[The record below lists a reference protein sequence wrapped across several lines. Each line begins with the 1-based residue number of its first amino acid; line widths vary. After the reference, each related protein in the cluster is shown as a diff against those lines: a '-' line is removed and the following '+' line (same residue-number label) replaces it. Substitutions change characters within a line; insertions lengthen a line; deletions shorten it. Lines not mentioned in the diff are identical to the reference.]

1 MSKVS
6 LKGLKKA
13 YGKTVALEHLDL
25 ELEQGSLVTL
35 LGPSGCGKTTAL
47 RILAGLTKEDSGQ
60 VFFDLIDI
68 TKTSPA
74 DRDIGMVFQA
84 YSLFPNM
91 TARQNVEFGLRTR
104 RINKSEIE
112 SRVKK
117 IFEIIELGSHIDR
130 YPHQLSGGQQQRVA
144 LARAIVVRPKV
155 LLLDEPLSAL
165 DAQVR
170 DQLRDEIKRVQRE
183 FGITTLFVTHD
194 QEEAMTIS
202 DRVGVMDK
210 GRLLQIDTPQK
221 VYAQPINP
229 TVARFIGIM
238 NEVPAVVSGNTVA
251 TLGSNFAL
259 ANESSFASGSKNLKA
274 LIRPEAIEI
283 VEPNHIGV
291 AGKISSI
298 SFLGPI
304 AMVQISLERSVDI
317 RAVLPA
323 AMIDRYRMGQVV
335 HVTSSAKSLIVTE

>member
-60 VFFDLIDI
+60 VFFDSIDI

-104 RINKSEIE
+104 RVNKSEIE
-112 SRVKK
+112 SRVKE

-238 NEVPAVVSGNTVA
+238 NEVPAVVSGDTVA
-251 TLGSNFAL
+251 TLGSSFSL
-259 ANESSFASGSKNLKA
+259 AQELSFASGSKNLKA

-291 AGKISSI
+291 PGKIISI

-304 AMVQISLERSVDI
+304 AMVQISLDRNLEI

-323 AMIDRYRMGQVV
+323 AMINRYQVDQVV
-335 HVTSSAKSLIVTE
+335 HVTSSAKSLIVAE

>member
-6 LKGLKKA
+6 LKGVKKA
-13 YGKTVALEHLDL
+13 YGKTVALEHLNL

-60 VFFDLIDI
+60 VFFDSIDI

-104 RINKSEIE
+104 RVNKSEIE

-183 FGITTLFVTHD
+183 
-194 QEEAMTIS
+194 
-202 DRVGVMDK
+202 
-210 GRLLQIDTPQK
+210 
-221 VYAQPINP
+221 
-229 TVARFIGIM
+229 
-238 NEVPAVVSGNTVA
+238 
-251 TLGSNFAL
+251 LGSPHYL
-259 ANESSFASGSKNLKA
+259 S
-274 LIRPEAIEI
+274 P
-283 VEPNHIGV
+283 
-291 AGKISSI
+291 
-298 SFLGPI
+298 
-304 AMVQISLERSVDI
+304 
-317 RAVLPA
+317 
-323 AMIDRYRMGQVV
+323 MIKRRR
-335 HVTSSAKSLIVTE
+335 

>member
-60 VFFDLIDI
+60 VFFDSIDI

-117 IFEIIELGSHIDR
+117 IFEIIELGSATKKSVTTYD
-130 YPHQLSGGQQQRVA
+130 
-144 LARAIVVRPKV
+144 LAH
-155 LLLDEPLSAL
+155 
-165 DAQVR
+165 
-170 DQLRDEIKRVQRE
+170 
-183 FGITTLFVTHD
+183 LFVGSEGTLGIITELTLNLEIRPAPPATNRFSGLACQQVLAGSLALPHRWI
-194 QEEAMTIS
+194 QAS
-202 DRVGVMDK
+202 KHAKSRRVGMSGEPVIGG
-210 GRLLQIDTPQK
+210 GRRD
-221 VYAQPINP
+221 
-229 TVARFIGIM
+229 
-238 NEVPAVVSGNTVA
+238 
-251 TLGSNFAL
+251 
-259 ANESSFASGSKNLKA
+259 
-274 LIRPEAIEI
+274 
-283 VEPNHIGV
+283 
-291 AGKISSI
+291 
-298 SFLGPI
+298 
-304 AMVQISLERSVDI
+304 
-317 RAVLPA
+317 
-323 AMIDRYRMGQVV
+323 
-335 HVTSSAKSLIVTE
+335 

>member
-6 LKGLKKA
+6 LKGVKKA
-13 YGKTVALEHLDL
+13 YGKTVALEHFDL

-60 VFFDLIDI
+60 VFFDSIDI

-104 RINKSEIE
+104 RVNKSEIE
-112 SRVKK
+112 SRVKE

-251 TLGSNFAL
+251 TLGSNFSLAL
-259 ANESSFASGSKNLKA
+259 ESSFAPGSKNLKA

-283 VEPNHIGV
+283 IEPNHIGV
-291 AGKISSI
+291 PGKIISI

-304 AMVQISLERSVDI
+304 AMVQISLDRNLEI
-317 RAVLPA
+317 RAILPA
-323 AMIDRYRMGQVV
+323 AMINRYQVDQVV
-335 HVTSSAKSLIVTE
+335 HVTSSAKSLIVAD